1 MAEWNEKEQSRLQKI
16 CNIGHILLVIS
27 IILISALIV
36 IGAIMIGYLSIDG
49 GEGIK
54 IGDIVIGLVCSVLLV
69 ITLIILDK
77 IVKGISIGESPFTYQ
92 NADRLR
98 LIAIISLITFILSV
112 ILRAIFVTT
121 MDEGSMTDVSLD
133 SLITAAVIYVVSL
146 IFRYGAQ
153 LQIQSDETV

>member
-16 CNIGHILLVIS
+16 CNIGHILLVIG

-92 NADRLR
+92 NADILR